1 MSSSRTQPSVSMH
14 TSSIY
19 TDHSHT
25 IFTVQLVYPET
36 TLYQALPGARCCHV
50 CTPRLFPLEV
60 ISIEKLP
67 GLKRG
72 KKRKLSEGQ
81 ENAIREGLRDW
92 REDVLLDA
100 MYPGTSSISAET
112 VLGNDVIE
120 ALATCGERIDSH
132 AEMRRHVRWAMGY
145 DSNTGLST
153 LHGDMLLNKLQ
164 AIYMEF
170 DEDVAADE
178 AHLAE
183 LRTDPP
189 SILPSSFYTSSTQTY
204 TQHSAASSNSIQT
217 HDLDSLG
224 QASSTVLGRTG
235 ASQVGRPRGSRR
247 AAVRDA
253 VVRGAGR
260 VGRPRGNRALQTV
273 RSRGAQAPASR
284 PARASRGDAR
294 ARRGRGQV

>member
-1 MSSSRTQPSVSMH
+1 
-14 TSSIY
+14 
-19 TDHSHT
+19 
-25 IFTVQLVYPET
+25 
-36 TLYQALPGARCCHV
+36 
-50 CTPRLFPLEV
+50 
-60 ISIEKLP
+60 
-67 GLKRG
+67 
-72 KKRKLSEGQ
+72 
-81 ENAIREGLRDW
+81 
-92 REDVLLDA
+92 
-100 MYPGTSSISAET
+100 MYPSITSISAET
-112 VLGNDVIE
+112 VLGNNVIE

-132 AEMRRHVRWAMGY
+132 TEMRRHVRWAMGY

-153 LHGDMLLNKLQ
+153 LHSDMLLHKLQ
-164 AIYMEF
+164 VIYTEF
-170 DEDVAADE
+170 DKDVAADE

-204 TQHSAASSNSIQT
+204 TQHSGGSSNSIQT

-235 ASQVGRPRGSRR
+235 ASRVGCPRGSRQ

-273 RSRGAQAPASR
+273 CSRGVQAPASR
-284 PARASRGDAR
+284 PARASHGNAHAR
-294 ARRGRGQV
+294 